1 MNDEIALITHHEA
14 GHAVAALM
22 TVDGD
27 LDGSATVT
35 LVCGRGTGNVNPAR
49 GVPSEPA
56 QAAFIFYAG
65 PWAEARVQWAKAAL
79 DCLGDTTD
87 DGTSFRETVVAAFKN
102 ANLGGVSDLAMY
114 NQQVSADPSIPGRE
128 PDWSHEL
135 ERAWPIIQSLANA
148 LRDGLGSAEPAPHPY
163 PELPGNHHLT
173 MTSYRMPA
181 GEVLALVQPLLEA
194 SGMWRSVS

>member
-1 MNDEIALITHHEA
+1 M
-14 GHAVAALM
+14 
-22 TVDGD
+22 
-27 LDGSATVT
+27 
-35 LVCGRGTGNVNPAR
+35 
-49 GVPSEPA
+49 
-56 QAAFIFYAG
+56 
-65 PWAEARVQWAKAAL
+65 QWAKAAL

-102 ANLGGVSDLAMY
+102 ASNLGGASDLAMY
-114 NQQVSADPSIPGRE
+114 NQQVSADPSIPDRE

-148 LRDGLGSAEPAPHPY
+148 LRDGLDSAEPAPHPFA
-163 PELPGNHHLT
+163 ELPGNHHLT
-173 MTSYRMPA
+173 MTPYRMPA